1 MQIMGKNKSESKSL
15 QAGNY
20 LFKVYP
26 ASVTMEV
33 KQPKMEKVN
42 GEFVQKGFYPIPLH
56 CVSFRQ
62 EQFGYGLI
70 EMLVEKKDKVALEN
84 FGAILFTAN
93 SLFCANENFR
103 DDILQLINKYMNP
116 NGEKTSEP

>member
-1 MQIMGKNKSESKSL
+1 MGKNKSESNYL

-20 LFKVYP
+20 LFRVYP
-26 ASVTMEV
+26 ASVTMDV
-33 KQPKMEKVN
+33 KQPKMEKID

-56 CVSFRQ
+56 CVSFRE

-70 EMLVEKKDKVALEN
+70 KLLVERKDKIALEN

-103 DDILQLINKYMNP
+103 EDVLQLINKYMNP